1 MILRKASKKLT
12 AAVLMGLLAAAPFCA
27 NAETQEI
34 STDSDYNASESHDWG
49 GDNVII
55 KGSNGNMIMNTNALQ
70 QNSGYVEFK
79 NAGTVTATGAWIN
92 NAFVAGMGNRVEI
105 SNIGSISLTDNAADS
120 KEHKTFA
127 FHGYNGTVNV
137 TNVGNVTI
145 KDVYTGLMAQDGG
158 NGYDGAVK
166 VNLTQNLDITAHIG
180 IIAADYSTNAET
192 ASVEVNANNVTIT
205 RLDEVLTEDPH
216 AAATQYGNNFA
227 VVSVSQT
234 YGEKPVPDT
243 AGKTSVAI
251 TANTIK
257 IDADSEKD
265 DFGAI
270 LAANGKEPGAASVT
284 LQAGNIDIAGDIVAD
299 TNASINIGAKE
310 GTENTYTATIKG
322 DITSTNSTVSIDLG
336 QNGSLTGAIIDNSTV
351 PLGGTDNG
359 NTNTGVTLDMGKG
372 SVWNVTGDKI
382 STVSTITGT
391 GTIALDVKEDAT
403 VTGGVNVGT
412 VDEKADLTVTAQKTA
427 DDIQSSENALK
438 AMAGATTG
446 LSDGT
451 TFEIQEGVVNGSS
464 FAVLNKDTL
473 GPIYTA
479 KSTSTMDNMKN
490 LTNVAILSWRQEDS
504 TFSQRLGDLRET
516 KDGQGIWARMSR
528 GEFEYKGELKNQYN
542 YFQIGYDKAF
552 GSWHY
557 GAAISYNDGETSYA
571 EGYGEND
578 STSLSLYGTWLGD
591 RGQYTDIVLK
601 EGRLNNKYTNHAAAG
616 TTSADY
622 DMWGTSISAEY
633 GQKLDIQ
640 DGWFVTPQA
649 QLTYMRIGSEN
660 YTAQVATAAGTQSM
674 QVRQDALDS
683 FVGRIGLEAGK
694 SFSDKGSFYAK
705 ASLLHEFAGD
715 ADTYLNLNGL
725 SNSYSQDLGD
735 TWYEA
740 GFGVNYKLTDSSYL
754 YADVVRTFGGDV
766 DTPWQWNLGMRFSV

>member
-1 MILRKASKKLT
+1 MGKVKRINKKL
-12 AAVLMGLLAAAPFCA
+12 ASAVVLGLLMAIPFGA
-27 NAETQEI
+27 NADEGTEQVDTNGGMYINGAEKNFTGSVEFTNSAVKDNPDKPQMWGQI
-34 STDSDYNASESHDWG
+34 AFAGNTDSKATVSAA
-49 GDNVII
+49 GDILL
-55 KGSNGNMIMNTNALQ
+55 NGT
-70 QNSGYVEFK
+70 
-79 NAGTVTATGAWIN
+79 WN
-92 NAFVAGMGNRVEI
+92 NAFYVSGGGTINVEADNFKTANEGYCDYQVIHAWNGEIDVTAKKDVDIKNVYTAIYAQRINNDTVTGNSVVNINAGGNIYLEGVSGIIASNHNDMGN
-105 SNIGSISLTDNAADS
+105 D
-120 KEHKTFA
+120 EH
-127 FHGYNGTVNV
+127 GV
-137 TNVGNVTI
+137 T
-145 KDVYTGLMAQDGG
+145 
-158 NGYDGAVK
+158 
-166 VNLTQNLDITAHIG
+166 VNLTG
-180 IIAADYSTNAET
+180 K
-192 ASVEVNANNVTIT
+192 NVTVKGTDGYAIIS
-205 RLDEVLTEDPH
+205 RSQNYDAGDGDKYSD
-216 AAATQYGNNFA
+216 AYAGNTSVNVKAEGDLVIESADGAIFA
-227 VVSVSQT
+227 V
-234 YGEKPVPDT
+234 
-243 AGKTSVAI
+243 
-251 TANTIK
+251 
-257 IDADSEKD
+257 
-265 DFGAI
+265 
-270 LAANGKEPGAASVT
+270 NGKKPGAAGVT
-284 LQAGNIDIAGDIVAD
+284 LQAGNINIAGDIEAD
-299 TNASINIGAKE
+299 KNALIGIGAAEGKE
-310 GTENTYTATIKG
+310 DTYTATIKG
-322 DITSTNSTVSIDLG
+322 DVTSTNSSVNLALG
-336 QNGSLTGAIIDNSTV
+336 QNGSLTGAISDDNVTEE
-351 PLGGTDNG
+351 G
-359 NTNTGVTLDMGKG
+359 GVTDSTKGVALDMGNG
-372 SVWNVTGDKI
+372 SVWNVTGDKT
-382 STVSTITGT
+382 STVSTLKGT

-403 VTGGVNVGT
+403 VNGGVKV
-412 VDEKADLTVTAQKTA
+412 ADATGAKLTVAAQQTA
-427 DDIQSSENALK
+427 DDIQSSEKALQN
-438 AMAGATTG
+438 MATATTG

-451 TFEIQEGVVNGSS
+451 VFKIDEGILKGGSTGILE
-464 FAVLNKDTL
+464 ADNKL
-473 GPIYTA
+473 GSITTDD
-479 KSTSTMDNMKN
+479 STSTMGNMKS
-490 LTNVAILSWRQEDS
+490 LASVAILSWRQEDS

-528 GEFEYKGELKNQYN
+528 GEFEYKNEFKNQYN

-633 GQKLDIQ
+633 GQKLDLQ

-660 YTAQVATAAGTQSM
+660 YTAQVTVDGKTNSM

-715 ADTYLNLNGL
+715 ADTYLTLNNI

-740 GFGVNYKLTDSSYL
+740 GFGINYKLTDSSYL
-754 YADVVRTFGGDV
+754 YADVVRTFGGDI

>member
-1 MILRKASKKLT
+1 
-12 AAVLMGLLAAAPFCA
+12 MGLLAAAPFCA

-34 STDSDYNASESHDWG
+34 STDSDYNASESHNWG

-55 KGSNGNMIMNTNALQ
+55 TGSNGNTIINTNGG
-70 QNSGYVEFK
+70 SGMDVTFG

-92 NAFVAGMGNRVEI
+92 NAFLAGGGHTTTIND
-105 SNIGSISLTDNAADS
+105 IGSITMEDNV
-120 KEHKTFA
+120 EHKTFA
-127 FHGYNGTVNV
+127 FHGYNGTVKV
-137 TNVGNVTI
+137 ENVGDVTL
-145 KDVYTGLMAQDGG
+145 KNVYTGLQAQVGDGNNLG
-158 NGYDGAVK
+158 NGIVDF
-166 VNLTQNLDITAHIG
+166 NLKGDLNITAHVG
-180 IIAADYSTNAET
+180 IIAADYNSAANAEDLS
-192 ASVEVNANNVTIT
+192 ASVKVNANNVTIT
-205 RLDEVLTEDPH
+205 RLDNEVETASGNAYKTGYE
-216 AAATQYGNNFA
+216 NNFA
-227 VVSVSQT
+227 VVSVS
-234 YGEKPVPDT
+234 EKYNLDKENDRDPET

-265 DFGAI
+265 NFGAI

-336 QNGSLTGAIIDNSTV
+336 QNGSLTGAISDISAV
-351 PLGGTDNG
+351 SLE
-359 NTNTGVTLDMGKG
+359 NTNEGNSNAGVTLNMGKG
-372 SVWNVTGDKI
+372 SVWNVTGDKT

-391 GTIALDVKEDAT
+391 GTIALDVAEDAT
-403 VTGGVNVGT
+403 VKGGVNVGT
-412 VDEKADLTVTAQKTA
+412 VGEKADLTVAAQQTA
-427 DDIQSSENALK
+427 DDIQSSEEALN
-438 AMAGATTG
+438 AMAKATTG
-446 LSDGT
+446 LSTGT
-451 TFEIQEGVVNGSS
+451 VFKIDEGLLKGGSTGILE
-464 FAVLNKDTL
+464 ADNKIGSVT
-473 GPIYTA
+473 TA
-479 KSTSTMDNMKN
+479 DSTSTMGNMKS
-490 LTNVAILSWRQEDS
+490 LASVAILSWRQEDS

-528 GEFEYKGELKNQYN
+528 GEFEYKNEFKNQYN

-633 GQKLDIQ
+633 GQKLDLQ

-660 YTAQVATAAGTQSM
+660 YTAQVTVDGKTNSM

>member
-1 MILRKASKKLT
+1 
-12 AAVLMGLLAAAPFCA
+12 MGLLAAAPFCA
-27 NAETQEI
+27 SAADQTLTEDTTLTGFQGSNVMIKGKTGEESVTFEGEAEKQFSVSASGGTSTIDNVKDITLTGAWGKDGSIFYTNGADATINITANGAINTKDYISDGSILFHAMGGTITVEANSITASNVGNAIFAQTNGAGAASNI
-34 STDSDYNASESHDWG
+34 SVTASEDINLSTTTGVTVAAASLSEANTQSTVKLTSEKGNITLTSSEGTAVAAYGSHWKT
-49 GDNVII
+49 GDPLLN
-55 KGSNGNMIMNTNALQ
+55 SNQVTISA
-70 QNSGYVEFK
+70 
-79 NAGTVTATGAWIN
+79 AGTVTLNGKKDAIKVTNG
-92 NAFVAGMGNRVEI
+92 
-105 SNIGSISLTDNAADS
+105 IGSGDQAA
-120 KEHKTFA
+120 
-127 FHGYNGTVNV
+127 GVTVE
-137 TNVGNVTI
+137 GS
-145 KDVYTGLMAQDGG
+145 Y
-158 NGYDGAVK
+158 
-166 VNLTQNLDITAHIG
+166 VNIN
-180 IIAADYSTNAET
+180 
-192 ASVEVNANNVTIT
+192 
-205 RLDEVLTEDPH
+205 
-216 AAATQYGNNFA
+216 
-227 VVSVSQT
+227 
-234 YGEKPVPDT
+234 
-243 AGKTSVAI
+243 
-251 TANTIK
+251 
-257 IDADSEKD
+257 
-265 DFGAI
+265 
-270 LAANGKEPGAASVT
+270 
-284 LQAGNIDIAGDIVAD
+284 GNITAD
-299 TNASINIGAKE
+299 TN
-310 GTENTYTATIKG
+310 G
-322 DITSTNSTVSIDLG
+322 DISIGQNEGFIQSTITGDVTSTNSSVNIALG

-351 PLGGTDNG
+351 PLEGAAEDNS
-359 NTNTGVTLDMGKG
+359 NTGVTLDMGNG
-372 SVWNVTGDKI
+372 STWNVTGD
-382 STVSTITGT
+382 STVSTLKGT
-391 GTIALDVKEDAT
+391 GTIALDVEEGKEGATVNGGVKVADAT
-403 VTGGVNVGT
+403 S
-412 VDEKADLTVTAQKTA
+412 ASLTVAAQQTA
-427 DDIQSSENALK
+427 DDIQSSEKALQ

-451 TFEIQEGVVNGSS
+451 VFKIDEGILKGGSS
-464 FAVLNKDTL
+464 AVLEKVENGENTL
-473 GPIYTA
+473 GSITTDD
-479 KSTSTMDNMKN
+479 STSTMGNMKS
-490 LTNVAILSWRQEDS
+490 LASVAILSWRQEDS

-528 GEFEYKGELKNQYN
+528 GEFEYKSEFKNQYN

-601 EGRLNNKYTNHAAAG
+601 EGRLNNKYTNHADAG

-633 GQKLDIQ
+633 GQKLDLQ

-660 YTAQVATAAGTQSM
+660 YTAQVTTTAGTQSM

-715 ADTYLNLNGL
+715 ADTYLTLNNI

-740 GFGVNYKLTDSSYL
+740 GFGINYKLTDSSYL
-754 YADVVRTFGGDV
+754 YADVVRTFGGDI

>member
-1 MILRKASKKLT
+1 
-12 AAVLMGLLAAAPFCA
+12 MGLLAAAPFCA
-27 NAETQEI
+27 NAADQTLTEDTTLTGFQGSNVTITGKTGEESVTFEGEAEKQFSVSASGGTSTIDNVKDITLTGAWGKDGSIFYTNGADAKINITANGAINTKDYI
-34 STDSDYNASESHDWG
+34 SDGSILFHAMGGTITVEANSITASNVGNAIFAQTNGAGAASNISVTASEDINLSTTTGVTVAAASLSEANTQSTVKLTSKKGDITLTSSEGTAVAAYGSHWKTG
-49 GDNVII
+49 EALPN
-55 KGSNGNMIMNTNALQ
+55 SNQVTIHA
-70 QNSGYVEFK
+70 
-79 NAGTVTATGAWIN
+79 AGTVTLNGKKDAIKVTNG
-92 NAFVAGMGNRVEI
+92 
-105 SNIGSISLTDNAADS
+105 IGSGNQAA
-120 KEHKTFA
+120 
-127 FHGYNGTVNV
+127 GVTVEGSYINI
-137 TNVGNVTI
+137 N
-145 KDVYTGLMAQDGG
+145 
-158 NGYDGAVK
+158 
-166 VNLTQNLDITAHIG
+166 
-180 IIAADYSTNAET
+180 
-192 ASVEVNANNVTIT
+192 
-205 RLDEVLTEDPH
+205 
-216 AAATQYGNNFA
+216 
-227 VVSVSQT
+227 
-234 YGEKPVPDT
+234 
-243 AGKTSVAI
+243 
-251 TANTIK
+251 
-257 IDADSEKD
+257 
-265 DFGAI
+265 
-270 LAANGKEPGAASVT
+270 
-284 LQAGNIDIAGDIVAD
+284 GNITAD
-299 TNASINIGAKE
+299 TN
-310 GTENTYTATIKG
+310 G
-322 DITSTNSTVSIDLG
+322 DISIGQNEGFIQSTIIGDVTSTNSSVNIALG

-351 PLGGTDNG
+351 PLEDAAEG
-359 NTNTGVTLDMGKG
+359 NSNTGVTLNMGKG
-372 SVWNVTGDKI
+372 STWTVTGE

-391 GTIALDVKEDAT
+391 GTIALDVKNPES
-403 VTGGVNVGT
+403 VNKVT
-412 VDEKADLTVTAQKTA
+412 VDNSKEASLTVAAQQTA
-427 DDIQSSENALK
+427 DDIQSSEKALQ

-451 TFEIQEGVVNGSS
+451 TFEIKEGIVKAGSS
-464 FAVLNKDTL
+464 AVLNGDAL

-479 KSTSTMDNMKN
+479 DSTSTMGNMKS
-490 LTNVAILSWRQEDS
+490 LASVAILSWRQEDS

-528 GEFEYKGELKNQYN
+528 GEFEYKSEFKNQYN

-601 EGRLNNKYTNHAAAG
+601 EGRLNNKYTNHADAG

-633 GQKLDIQ
+633 GQKLDLQ

-660 YTAQVATAAGTQSM
+660 YTAQVTTTAGTQSM

-740 GFGVNYKLTDSSYL
+740 GFGINYKLTDSSYL
-754 YADVVRTFGGDV
+754 YADVVRTFGGDI

>member
-1 MILRKASKKLT
+1 MGKVKRINKKL
-12 AAVLMGLLAAAPFCA
+12 ASAVVLGLLMAMPFGA
-27 NAETQEI
+27 NADEGTEQVDTKGEMYI
-34 STDSDYNASESHDWG
+34 NGAEKNFTGSVEFINSEAINEKWGQIAFAGNTDSQATVSAA
-49 GDNVII
+49 GDILL
-55 KGSNGNMIMNTNALQ
+55 NGT
-70 QNSGYVEFK
+70 
-79 NAGTVTATGAWIN
+79 WN
-92 NAFVAGMGNRVEI
+92 NAFYVSGGGTINVEADNFKTTNEDYREYQVIHAWNGKIDVDAKNDVDIKNVYTAIYAQRINDDTVTGNSVVNINAGGNIYLEGVSGIIASNHNDMGNDEY
-105 SNIGSISLTDNAADS
+105 G
-120 KEHKTFA
+120 
-127 FHGYNGTVNV
+127 V
-137 TNVGNVTI
+137 T
-145 KDVYTGLMAQDGG
+145 
-158 NGYDGAVK
+158 
-166 VNLTQNLDITAHIG
+166 VNLTG
-180 IIAADYSTNAET
+180 K
-192 ASVEVNANNVTIT
+192 NVTVKGTDGYAIISRSQNYDAGDGDKYSDAYAGNT
-205 RLDEVLTEDPH
+205 SVNVKAEGDLVIESADGAIFAVN
-216 AAATQYGNNFA
+216 GNN
-227 VVSVSQT
+227 
-234 YGEKPVPDT
+234 
-243 AGKTSVAI
+243 AG
-251 TANTIK
+251 
-257 IDADSEKD
+257 DAD
-265 DFGAI
+265 
-270 LAANGKEPGAASVT
+270 VT
-284 LQAGNIDIAGDIVAD
+284 LQAGNIDITGDIKAD
-299 TNASINIGAKE
+299 KNALIDIGAAEGKE
-310 GTENTYTATIKG
+310 DTYTATIKG
-322 DITSTNSTVSIDLG
+322 DVTSKNSSVNLALG
-336 QNGSLTGAIIDNSTV
+336 QNGSLTGAISDDKVTGTV
-351 PLGGTDNG
+351 TDG
-359 NTNTGVTLDMGKG
+359 NNGVTLNMGNG
-372 SVWNVTGDKI
+372 SVWNVTAGKDGKVTT

-403 VTGGVNVGT
+403 VNGGVTVGH
-412 VDEKADLTVTAQKTA
+412 VDDKADLTVAAQQTA
-427 DDIQSSENALK
+427 DDIQSSEKALQN
-438 AMAGATTG
+438 MAGATKG
-446 LSDGT
+446 LSEGT
-451 TFEIQEGVVNGSS
+451 VFKIDEGILKGGSTGILE
-464 FAVLNKDTL
+464 ADNKL
-473 GPIYTA
+473 GSITTDD
-479 KSTSTMDNMKN
+479 STSTMGNMKS
-490 LTNVAILSWRQEDS
+490 LASVAILSWRQEDS

-528 GEFEYKGELKNQYN
+528 GEFEYKSEFKNQYN

-591 RGQYTDIVLK
+591 HGQYTDIVLK

-633 GQKLDIQ
+633 GQKLDLQ

-660 YTAQVATAAGTQSM
+660 YTAQVTTTAGTQSM

-740 GFGVNYKLTDSSYL
+740 GFGINYKLTDSSYL
-754 YADVVRTFGGDV
+754 YADVVRTFGGDI

>member
-1 MILRKASKKLT
+1 MDVT
-12 AAVLMGLLAAAPFCA
+12 FG
-27 NAETQEI
+27 
-34 STDSDYNASESHDWG
+34 
-49 GDNVII
+49 
-55 KGSNGNMIMNTNALQ
+55 
-70 QNSGYVEFK
+70 
-79 NAGTVTATGAWIN
+79 NAGTVTATGAWMN
-92 NAFVAGMGNRVEI
+92 NAFVAGGNHTVTV
-105 SNIGSISLTDNAADS
+105 SNIGSLTVQDTVDQ
-120 KEHKTFA
+120 KTFA
-127 FHGYNGTVNV
+127 FQGYNGTVKVENVDNV
-137 TNVGNVTI
+137 TLT
-145 KDVYTGLMAQDGG
+145 DVHTGLMAQVGDGNNLG
-158 NGYDGAVK
+158 NGVVDFDLKGDL
-166 VNLTQNLDITAHIG
+166 NITAHVG
-180 IIAADYSTNAET
+180 IIAADYNNAENADSLS
-192 ASVEVNANNVTIT
+192 ASVDVNANNVTIT
-205 RLDEVLTEDPH
+205 RLDGAVGSKGES
-216 AAATQYGNNFA
+216 AYGTKYDNNFA
-227 VVSVSQT
+227 VVSVS
-234 YGEKPVPDT
+234 EKYNLDDANSRDQAY

-257 IDADSEKD
+257 IDADSEKN

-270 LAANGKEPGAASVT
+270 LAANGENAGDASVT
-284 LQAGNIDIAGDIVAD
+284 LTAGNIDIAGDIVAD

-322 DITSTNSTVSIDLG
+322 DIQSKGSTVNIDLG
-336 QNGSLTGAIIDNSTV
+336 QNGSLTGAIISDNV
-351 PLGGTDNG
+351 PVLLDTNA
-359 NTNTGVTLDMGKG
+359 NTGVTLDMGNG
-372 SVWNVTGDKI
+372 STWTVTGE

-391 GTIALDVKEDAT
+391 GTIALDVKNPES
-403 VTGGVNVGT
+403 VNKVT
-412 VDEKADLTVTAQKTA
+412 VDNSKEASLTVAAQQTA
-427 DDIQSSENALK
+427 DNIQSSEKALQ
-438 AMAGATTG
+438 AMADATKG
-446 LSDGT
+446 LSVGT
-451 TFEIQEGVVNGSS
+451 TYKIQEGIVNTGSS
-464 FAVLNKDTL
+464 AVLENADGENRL
-473 GPIYTA
+473 GSIHTA

-754 YADVVRTFGGDV
+754 YADVVRTFGGDI